1 MDSQKRTI
9 FKTLSWRV
17 VATIITMFVAYG
29 ATGQA
34 ELSLGIGLS
43 DTFIK
48 LFAYYGHE
56 RFWNKLK
63 FGKLETSFGKSGG
76 GI

>member
-1 MDSQKRTI
+1 M
-9 FKTLSWRV
+9 
-17 VATIITMFVAYG
+17 ATVITMFVAYR
-29 ATGQA
+29 ATGQP

-56 RFWNKLK
+56 RFWNKIS
-63 FGKLETSFGKSGG
+63 FGKLETSYGKAGD